1 MLAKIRDELALRQ
14 LRMFAY
20 VPGIE
25 RTRAKAAA
33 ACLHLRA
40 YPHPVHRRTLP
51 VLKFLTR

>member
-25 RTRAKAAA
+25 RTR
-33 ACLHLRA
+33 
-40 YPHPVHRRTLP
+40 
-51 VLKFLTR
+51 